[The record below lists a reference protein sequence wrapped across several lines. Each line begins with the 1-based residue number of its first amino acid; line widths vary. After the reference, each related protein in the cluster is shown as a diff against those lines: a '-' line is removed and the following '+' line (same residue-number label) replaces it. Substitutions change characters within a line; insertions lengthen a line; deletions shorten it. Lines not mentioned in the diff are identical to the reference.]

1 METRIVIDIVLILFA
16 AWLLGDIFRR
26 LSLPRLLGELL
37 AGLILGPSLL
47 GWVQPQQGFDVLSDL
62 GIFFLMFYSG
72 LELDPKKLLEQF
84 GLAFFISLG
93 GFILPLS
100 AGFGVALL
108 FGATMLQAVF
118 IGLGLS
124 VTSLAVGARIL
135 RDMEIHK
142 SKVGHLIIGASIPDD
157 IFALVVF
164 SIAAG
169 IARTGR
175 VDLAQVGLL
184 FLKVA
189 AFFGVVIAFGQW
201 VLPRLMRRV
210 TDEEARGF
218 TFALLVALVLGV
230 LAQLVGLHLIV
241 GAFLAGQ
248 LVRREVSTRLYDRL
262 DDRFFNIIFG
272 FLGPIF
278 FASLSFHLDL
288 HLSLR
293 EVAFMVVLIVAA
305 LLGKFVGCGLP
316 ALAGGRG
323 WRESIVIGLGMNGR
337 GAVELVI
344 AKAVIVLSD
353 GLLKAGIIR
362 QPLLT
367 TSQFTVLVL
376 MAFVTTMIAPLSL
389 RAAVPSVCSRSDR
402 DFCELWREASGR
414 PSRRTGPPAARP
426 ETAPAP
432 RAHSPEER
440 EPS

>member
-47 GWVQPQQGFDVLSDL
+47 GWVQPQQGFNVLSDL

-72 LELDPKKLLEQF
+72 LEMDPKELLEHF

-93 GFILPLS
+93 GFLLPLG

-108 FGATMLQAVF
+108 FGATVFQAVF
-118 IGLGLS
+118 IGLCLS
-124 VTSLAVGARIL
+124 VTALAVGARIL

-142 SKVGHLIIGASIPDD
+142 SKVGHLIVAASIPDD

-164 SIAAG
+164 SVAAG
-169 IARTGR
+169 VARTGR
-175 VDLAQVGLL
+175 VDVMQVILL

-189 AFFGVVIAFGQW
+189 AFFGVTIALGQW
-201 VLPRLMRRV
+201 VLPPLMRRL
-210 TDEEARGF
+210 TDEEAKGF

-230 LAQLVGLHLIV
+230 LAELVGLHLII

-248 LVRREVSTRLYDRL
+248 FVRREVVSTRLYDRL
-262 DDRFFNIIFG
+262 EDRFFNIVYG

-278 FASLSFHLDL
+278 FASLSFRLNL
-288 HLSLR
+288 RLSAG
-293 EVAFMVVLIVAA
+293 EVVFMVVLIAVA

-316 ALAGGRG
+316 ALIGGRG

-344 AKAVIVLSD
+344 ANAVIVLSD

-367 TSQFTVLVL
+367 SSQFTVLVL
-376 MAFVTTMIAPLSL
+376 MAFVTTLIAPLSL

-402 DFCELWREASGR
+402 DFCDLWREAAGR
-414 PSRRTGPPAARP
+414 PPRREKPPAVRP
-426 ETAPAP
+426 ETAPPTKARP
-432 RAHSPEER
+432 RETEGR
-440 EPS
+440 